1 MTGRPGG
8 PTPGSTEG
16 LTVPQVIQATR
27 IIWFGMLMAQISFG
41 LVIALIG
48 GPLWKGPG
56 PSPLSMPLSLM
67 LGAFVVATIAVQA
80 IFRRNFVAEVR
91 GRAEQLRQEADPL
104 ASVLVPYRG
113 LFITTFGLVEGGS
126 LFGLVSYLAAGVT
139 LGLVVSAASVAW
151 FLMNFPTEDGAR
163 RLVQNAIESA

>member
-104 ASVLVPYRG
+104 ASVLVPYRASSSRPSAWSREA
-113 LFITTFGLVEGGS
+113 LSSAWSVTWPPGS
-126 LFGLVSYLAAGVT
+126 PW
-139 LGLVVSAASVAW
+139 AW
-151 FLMNFPTEDGAR
+151 SFPRPRSRG
-163 RLVQNAIESA
+163 SS